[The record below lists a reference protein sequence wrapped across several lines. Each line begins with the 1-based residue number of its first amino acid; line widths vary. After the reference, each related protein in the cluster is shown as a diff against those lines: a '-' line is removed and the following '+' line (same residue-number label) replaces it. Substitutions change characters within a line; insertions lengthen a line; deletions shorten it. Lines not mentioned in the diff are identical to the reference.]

1 MNAACLL
8 LVGFELANPGFEL
21 VNSLEQDFER
31 LLVNGHGFAGLLR
44 PEAGRAK
51 SRPRGQE
58 EQEGWPASRE
68 KPQRASMNRRSKDGE
83 VHLLPPADQKPYGQ
97 SARLQSTVPCAK

>member
-1 MNAACLL
+1 MNAGCLL

-21 VNSLEQDFER
+21 VNPLEQHFER
-31 LLVNGHGFAGLLR
+31 LLVNGHGFADLLC

-51 SRPRGQE
+51 SRPRDKE

-83 VHLLPPADQKPYGQ
+83 VHLLPPTDQKPYGQ
-97 SARLQSTVPCAK
+97 SARLQSTAPCAK